1 MKKRGRKKGQVKEY
15 FEKTKDYAIEDVY
28 NTGTSFNSYIY
39 SGKKLIFVG
48 SSYCYSTALRIA
60 KNALENKKLQPA
72 QFIK

>member
-28 NTGTSFNSYIY
+28 NSGTSFNSYIY

-48 SSYCYSTALRIA
+48 SSYCLKSAKAII
-60 KNALENKKLQPA
+60 KNALENKIDQPA
-72 QFIK
+72 HLNQ